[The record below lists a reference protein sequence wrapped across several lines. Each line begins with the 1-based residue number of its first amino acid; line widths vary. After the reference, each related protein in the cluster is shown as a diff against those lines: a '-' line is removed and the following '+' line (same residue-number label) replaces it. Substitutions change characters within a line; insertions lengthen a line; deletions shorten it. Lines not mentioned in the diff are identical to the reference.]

1 VEDLTDHPATR
12 PAAAGPGEGP
22 RVALFVTCLVNVMRP
37 AVAEATRELLLAAGC
52 TVEVPL
58 RQTCCGQPAFN
69 SGDEADGRAMA
80 RRQIEALEG
89 YDYVVAPSGSCIG
102 TIRHTYPETFRGDPE
117 WAPRAGRLAARA
129 FEVTSFLVDVMGF
142 TPEPSHFAAKATY
155 HDTCSGLR
163 ELGIRDQPRRLIGTV
178 EGLDLVPLPDADV
191 CCGFGGT
198 FCVKYPAISNAVVDE
213 KARAVEGTGADILLG
228 GDLGCLMNMAGK
240 LGRRGS
246 AVRVFH
252 TVEALTGRLG
262 SPAIGRSASGERR

>member
-1 VEDLTDHPATR
+1 MTPDPAPPVR
-12 PAAAGPGEGP
+12 PPASP

-37 AVAEATRELLLAAGC
+37 AIAESTRELLLAAGC
-52 TVEVPL
+52 EVFVPL
-58 RQTCCGQPAFN
+58 DQTCCGQPAFN

-80 RRQIEALEG
+80 RHQIAALEG
-89 YDYVVAPSGSCIG
+89 FDYVVVPSGSCAG
-102 TIRHTYPETFRGDPE
+102 TIRHTWPETFAGDAA
-117 WAPRAGRLAARA
+117 WAGRSRALAAKTH
-129 FEVTSFLVDVMGF
+129 EITSFLVDVMGF
-142 TPEPSHFAAKATY
+142 RPEPSRFSAIATY

-163 ELGIRDQPRRLIGTV
+163 ELGVHDQPRDLLESV
-178 EGLDLVPLPDADV
+178 EGLRLVPLPDANV

-213 KARAVEGTGADILLG
+213 KARAIEGTGAEILLG

-246 AVRVFH
+246 GVRAFH

-262 SPAIGRSASGERR
+262 TAAIGQAVGGKSR